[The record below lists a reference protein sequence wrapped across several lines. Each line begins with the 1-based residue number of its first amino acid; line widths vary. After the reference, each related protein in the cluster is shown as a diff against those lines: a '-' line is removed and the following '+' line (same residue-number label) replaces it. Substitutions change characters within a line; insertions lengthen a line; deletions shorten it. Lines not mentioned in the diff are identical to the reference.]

1 MVTVNIEDRHL
12 IDRYLQDDISGI
24 ELQNFLQRLKEDGP
38 FAKQVEIQKLI
49 YAGVEKANHD
59 SLKDIIITSIDYR
72 KPAIPNAL
80 KMIVTFLV
88 IIVLGS
94 SLWFYVGNETANKDQ
109 SNSWFAFLKSKNKDE
124 HIKSNEEK
132 LSPVMR
138 QKVSTPVDTS
148 IAIIQNKISAEDS
161 MNVESQKESS
171 GADTIQTGND
181 DDNIVVKQDQLLI
194 STTIVVEDK
203 SESGKEIDE
212 SLSKEAVEQLNPAA
226 DLPEKEKPPPSFIT
240 EFWVSPINYRGYKM
254 SKNKLVLFGIEEPDA
269 VKLYRVNEGIYMSY
283 LREYYKLTD
292 TFDFVSYQ
300 KLKEA
305 EIPLAIR

>member
-12 IDRYLQDDISGI
+12 IDRYLNNDISGI
-24 ELQNFLQRLKEDGP
+24 ELQNFLQRLKENETLV
-38 FAKQVEIQKLI
+38 KQVEIQKLI
-49 YAGVEKANHD
+49 YAGVQKANHD
-59 SLKDIIITSIDYR
+59 NLKEVIISSLDYR
-72 KPAIPNAL
+72 KPSIPNAL

-88 IIVLGS
+88 IIVIGI

-124 HIKSNEEK
+124 HVKGSEEK
-132 LSPVMR
+132 FNSV
-138 QKVSTPVDTS
+138 QKQRVQVP
-148 IAIIQNKISAEDS
+148 EDFS
-161 MNVESQKESS
+161 GSSSQKEVSVVDS
-171 GADTIQTGND
+171 ATAETQNEPAVEDTVHANG

-194 STTIVVEDK
+194 STTINIEDK
-203 SESGKEIDE
+203 SEGGKELDE

-226 DLPEKEKPPPSFIT
+226 DLPVKEKLPVSFIT

-269 VKLYRVNEGIYMSY
+269 VKLYRVNDGIYMSY